1 MTEEKKTPVSL
12 KSLLTPSKTVSIE
25 MPGLEGFEVK
35 LTYLA
40 REELLKLRNRS
51 VKQVLNK
58 KTRAYEEQL
67 DNDKFLT
74 EYCKAII
81 KDWKGLKYKYLEEL
95 LLVDTSNLDPEDEL
109 DYTQENAE
117 LLMKNSG
124 DFDNWVS
131 ETVGELENFTKSK

>member
-1 MTEEKKTPVSL
+1 MTETKQPVSL

-25 MPGLEGFEVK
+25 FPGLDGFNVK
-35 LTYLA
+35 LTYLS

-81 KDWKGLKYKYLEEL
+81 KGWKGLKYKYLEEL
-95 LLVDTSNLDPEDEL
+95 LLVDTSTVNPEDEL
-109 DYTQENAE
+109 EWNDENAE
-117 LLMKNSG
+117 LLMKNSS

-131 ETVGELENFTKSK
+131 ETTGELENFTKVK

>member
-1 MTEEKKTPVSL
+1 MTETKQPVSL
-12 KSLLTPSKTVSIE
+12 KSLLTPSKTVSIDF
-25 MPGLEGFEVK
+25 PGLDGFNVK
-35 LTYLA
+35 LTYLS

-81 KDWKGLKYKYLEEL
+81 KGWKGLKYKYLEEL